1 MLVPVLSGNIQ
12 IEVVCDN
19 LREHGLIVIETTRT
33 HAQSI
38 TEEAIAAL
46 EIDVETEDAPKLI
59 HLSTEVA
66 DRGWSDFLIY
76 TCIYD
81 YTPDETQKI
90 VAKAVLS
97 WVAANSPDTYFAN
110 VRP

>member
-1 MLVPVLSGNIQ
+1 M
-12 IEVVCDN
+12 
-19 LREHGLIVIETTRT
+19 REHGLIVIETTRA

-38 TEEAIAAL
+38 AAEAINAL
-46 EIDVETEDAPKLI
+46 GINKESEDDPKLI

-66 DRGWSDFLIY
+66 DRGWSDFLMY
-76 TCIYD
+76 TSTYD
-81 YTPDETQKI
+81 YAPDETRKI

-97 WVAANSPDTYFAN
+97 WVAENSPDIYFAN